1 MRGAMLLSSVLLL
14 LACGPQAGPAPGA
27 GAASPAAPSAAS
39 ATAPA
44 APPTA
49 DRQQIVEA
57 ARAEGTV
64 NATIHTSWSPAGL
77 AQLESAIE
85 REYGVPIKI
94 NFTPVGN
101 FPQRTAELLS
111 EVDANTP
118 PSYDLYQSSDATSAM
133 MRRASAV
140 EAVDWAPLLP
150 AGTPPRVIARDGYHL
165 APYTDHFG
173 LLSDPALPDAEVPRS
188 IKELGDP
195 KWRGKVM
202 LALSPTT
209 YLQWVPTLGREGMLA
224 ALRAAMANGALVDT
238 YPNML
243 TRFAAKE
250 YPLITISGSFYE
262 VALKRGIPAR
272 FTPLDFVMITERHLS
287 VPRRAKQPNAAKL
300 LAAVQT
306 GPEGQ
311 RIIGEFL
318 GTTNRYYE
326 SSLAY
331 QLEQEARAAGFAV
344 YNWDESDVAALAL
357 SPEGEEL
364 TREIDQILRGG

>member
-1 MRGAMLLSSVLLL
+1 MLLGGLLLL
-14 LACGPQAGPAPGA
+14 LACGPTAGPAPGA
-27 GAASPAAPSAAS
+27 GPAPAAPSAAS
-39 ATAPA
+39 PAPPA
-44 APPTA
+44 AT
-49 DRQQIVEA
+49 DRQQVVEA

-64 NATIHTSWSPAGL
+64 NATIHTSWTPAGL
-77 AQLESAIE
+77 AQLETAIE
-85 REYGVPIKI
+85 REYGVKVQI

-111 EVDANTP
+111 EVEANTP

-133 MRRASAV
+133 MRRAGALQ
-140 EAVDWAPLLP
+140 AVDWAPLLP
-150 AGTPPRVIARDGYHL
+150 AGTPPRVIARDGYHI

-173 LLSDPALPDAEVPRS
+173 LLSDPAIPEAEVPRS
-188 IKELGDP
+188 LKELGDP

-202 LALSPTT
+202 LALAPTS

-224 ALRAAMANGALVDT
+224 ALRAIMQNGALVDT

-287 VPRRAKQPNAAKL
+287 VPARAKQPNAAKL
-300 LAAVQT
+300 LAAVQA

-311 RIIGEFL
+311 RIIGEVL
-318 GTTNRYYE
+318 GTASRYYE
-326 SSLAY
+326 ASLAY
-331 QLEQEARAAGFAV
+331 QLEQEARAAGFPV

-357 SPEGEEL
+357 SPEGEEMV
-364 TREIDQILRGG
+364 REIDQILRGG